1 MSRMSEIDF
10 DRQIVDTVRS
20 IVSEPE
26 PVLSAE
32 EQIERKVDAIIRE
45 LDEMCAMAT
54 HPETVDLIASQKIA
68 FGQMLVRMQL
78 ILSFIL
84 ASKPALKVI
93 RNG

>member
-1 MSRMSEIDF
+1 MGSMSDYDLMLQEVS
-10 DRQIVDTVRS
+10 QIVGD
-20 IVSEPE
+20 

-84 ASKPALKVI
+84 ASKPTTLRIV
-93 RNG
+93 R

>member
-1 MSRMSEIDF
+1 MSDYDLTIREVCEIMA
-10 DRQIVDTVRS
+10 
-20 IVSEPE
+20 EPD

-84 ASKPALKVI
+84 ASKPTTLRIV
-93 RNG
+93 R

>member
-1 MSRMSEIDF
+1 MGSMSDYDLMLQEVS
-10 DRQIVDTVRS
+10 QIVG
-20 IVSEPE
+20 E

-54 HPETVDLIASQKIA
+54 HPETVDLIAGQKIA

-84 ASKPALKVI
+84 ASKPAFKVI